1 MKRVGKGT
9 LNYRGGNLALEVDKD
24 LTAYYRWLVRFRTP
38 LLKPSFGSHITV
50 CKGVDASSFQ
60 DEEIEFEYSHLIR
73 ISGDTTGQDRPDSY
87 YFLDVWCPRL
97 GEIRTELG
105 LETFFKF
112 HLTIGRL
119 HYKIA

>member
-1 MKRVGKGT
+1 MKRQGEGL
-9 LNYRGGNLALEVDKD
+9 LNYRHNNLVVEVNKD
-24 LTAYYRWLVRFRTP
+24 LTAYYRWLVGNRVI

-50 CKGVDASSFQ
+50 CKGI
-60 DEEIEFEYSHLIR
+60 DEAKKYQNERVEFEYSHLVR

-97 GEIRTELG
+97 IDIREDLG
-105 LETFFKF
+105 LPTYFKF

-119 HYKIA
+119 HYLL

>member
-1 MKRVGKGT
+1 MKRVGRGV

-24 LTAYYRWLVRFRTP
+24 LTAYYRWLVGGRQF

-50 CKGVDASSFQ
+50 CKGVDASHYQ
-60 DEEIEFEYSHLIR
+60 DEEVEFNYSHMVR
-73 ISGDTTGQDRPDSY
+73 VSGDTTGQDRPDSF

-97 GEIRTELG
+97 EEIRKELG
-105 LETFFKF
+105 LETFYKF